1 MKRIPELQPLSME
14 HHLSL
19 SLAVRA
25 MRVARS
31 DDAAAK
37 QALCAQIVEEYA
49 TRWRPHFD
57 AEERC
62 LFAPFGDRSPAI
74 RALCDQLT
82 AEHRRFDAWAE
93 QMRQGDCSGLEA
105 FGELLQSHTR
115 LEERELFEALSHLLT
130 EQELEQVG
138 RCLGADTVTA

>member
-19 SLAVRA
+19 SLAVKA
-25 MRVARS
+25 MRTARS

-37 QALCAQIVEEYA
+37 QVLCKQIVDEYA
-49 TRWRPHFD
+49 SRWRPHFD
-57 AEERC
+57 AEEHC
-62 LFAPFGDRSPAI
+62 LFAPFGDRSPEI
-74 RALCDQLT
+74 RALCDRLA
-82 AEHRRFDAWAE
+82 AEHRQFDAWAE
-93 QMRQGDCSGLEA
+93 QMRRGDCSALEA
-105 FGELLQSHTR
+105 FGELLQTHTR
-115 LEERELFEALSHLLT
+115 LEERELFEALSHQLT